1 MAEDLEADIC
11 VIGAGSGGLVAAV
24 GAAQFGVKVIL
35 IERARM
41 GGDCLNV
48 GCVPSKS
55 LIAAGK
61 HAHAMRTGHPFGI
74 QPVEPRID
82 HSAVANHIAGV
93 IQAIAPNDSVER
105 MTGLGIR
112 VIQGSAKF
120 TSQNTVAVAD
130 YQVKAR
136 YFVVATGS
144 SPAVPPIP
152 GLDKVGYFTNETI
165 FENRRKLDRLLVL
178 GGGPIGLELAQAHA
192 RLGSEVVVVEAMK
205 AMGRD
210 DPELAEVVLKAL
222 RAEGIS
228 ILEGTRVEGVEQL
241 SNGGVRLKVSSSAG
255 AAAIEGTHLLLA
267 AGRKP
272 NIDGLNLD
280 AAGVGYDRR
289 GIKVGPSLLT
299 SNPRIFAIGD
309 VVGGLQFTHMASY
322 HAGIVI
328 RRMLFKLPAKA
339 RDDII
344 PWVTFTDPELAHV
357 GLTEDEAKKRHGRVG
372 VLRWPYH
379 ENDRA
384 QAERATHGLIK
395 VVIARNGKIL
405 GATIVGENAGELINM
420 WSLAVSSGLNI
431 KAVASMITP
440 YPTLGEIGKRA
451 AGTHFLAKLA
461 KPIVRKAVRL
471 LAKLG

>member
-11 VIGAGSGGLVAAV
+11 VIGAGAGGLVAAV

-55 LIAAGK
+55 LLAAAK

-82 HSAVANHIAGV
+82 HAAVSNHVAGV
-93 IQAIAPNDSVER
+93 IQSIAPTDSVER

-112 VIQGSAKF
+112 VIQGSARF
-120 TSQNTVAVAD
+120 TSHNTVAVAD

-152 GLDKVGYFTNETI
+152 GLDKVAYFTNETI

-228 ILEGTRVEGVEQL
+228 ILEGVRVEGVEQL
-241 SNGGVRLKVSSSAG
+241 SSGAVRLKVASASG
-255 AAAIEGTHLLLA
+255 VAAVEGTHLLVA
-267 AGRKP
+267 AGRRP

-280 AAGVGYDRR
+280 AAGVGFDRR

-309 VVGGLQFTHMASY
+309 VVGGLQFTHMANY

-384 QAERATHGLIK
+384 RAERATHGLIK

-405 GATIVGENAGELINM
+405 GATIVGEQAGELINT

-431 KAVASMITP
+431 KAVASMIVP
-440 YPTLGEIGKRA
+440 YPTLGEIGRRA